1 MTNQTKPV
9 AELLSEAA
17 LSATFDDLSQKN
29 IQICKDKLLDNI
41 GNLAGGALTFGN
53 GTVKQILQTYGES
66 GEAPIFLLGG
76 TASLGDAG
84 MVNAMAS
91 RSNDFEPMFMN
102 LDGVRMPSKES
113 ATLIN
118 AALTAG
124 AVYGFSGKDYI
135 THEVISEDLS
145 VRIMAAG
152 GRWNFAVGWDSSFT
166 MPIYGVCAQ
175 LARMRG
181 LNALQLRDAWG
192 IAMGMVGGTMSHIY
206 DYATSAKLGAG
217 YNIRNADFATR
228 LAQAGF
234 PSLNNIFEGPRNL
247 YHQYRGMDEA
257 CNPQYLRDGVGET
270 FYMEE
275 SIKLYPVGA
284 PATIVAFAGS
294 ELSGVCDPK
303 DIVDIEL
310 AVPDGYAE
318 MYYWPPYE
326 VGRDPLTHAQFSYQ
340 YALCAPLLW
349 GAFGVKH
356 YSEEHLRDPELL
368 RLCSITRMLHDPTL
382 PKGAPGQSATSHNE
396 IRVTITTKDG
406 KVYTANKSSTDFNM
420 HTYPTREQ
428 LLAKYWDQVN
438 AYGLLKKENAEK
450 LIELVDRL
458 EEIEDMR
465 CITNLLL
472 AENNQ

>member
-1 MTNQTKPV
+1 MEEKTRNA
-9 AELLSEAA
+9 AELFSEEILKVRFEDLSE
-17 LSATFDDLSQKN
+17 TN
-29 IQICKDKLLDNI
+29 IRICKDKLLDNI
-41 GNLAGGALTFGN
+41 GNLAGGARAFGN
-53 GTVKQILQTYGES
+53 RTVMEVLDSYGET

-76 TASLGDAG
+76 RASLGDAA
-84 MVNAMAS
+84 MVNAMSA

-102 LDGVRMPSKES
+102 LDGLRMPSKES

-135 THEVISEDLS
+135 THEVVSEDLS

-152 GRWNFAVGWDSSFT
+152 GRWDFAVGWDSSFT

-175 LARMRG
+175 FARMRG
-181 LNALQLRDAWG
+181 LTPEQLRDAWG

-228 LAQAGF
+228 LAKAGF
-234 PSLNNIFEGPRNL
+234 PSLKNIFEGPRNL

-257 CNPQYLRDGVGET
+257 CDPRYLRDDYGKK

-294 ELSGVCDPK
+294 ELSGCCPPEN
-303 DIVDIEL
+303 ITDIEL
-310 AVPDGYAE
+310 AFPEGYSE

-349 GAFGVKH
+349 GPFRVSH

-368 RLCSITRMLHDPTL
+368 RLCSLTRMIHDPSL
-382 PKGAPGQSATSHNE
+382 PKGVPGHSSTSSNG
-396 IRVTITTKDG
+396 IRVTITERDG
-406 KVYTANKSSTDFNM
+406 TRHVAEKSSSDFSM
-420 HTYPTREQ
+420 HDYPSREQ
-428 LLAKYWDQVN
+428 LLAKYWDQVGSN
-438 AYGLLKKENAEK
+438 DLLSRSAAEK
-450 LIELVDRL
+450 AIELVDRL
-458 EEIEDMR
+458 EELKDLREL
-465 CITNLLL
+465 TELLCP
-472 AENNQ
+472 

>member
-1 MTNQTKPV
+1 MEEKTRNA
-9 AELLSEAA
+9 AELFSEEILKVRFEDLSE
-17 LSATFDDLSQKN
+17 TN
-29 IQICKDKLLDNI
+29 IRICKDKLLDNI
-41 GNLAGGALTFGN
+41 GNLAGGARAFGN
-53 GTVKQILQTYGES
+53 RTVMEVLDSYGET

-76 TASLGDAG
+76 RAALGDAA
-84 MVNAMAS
+84 MVNAMSA

-102 LDGVRMPSKES
+102 LDGLRMPSKES

-135 THEVISEDLS
+135 THEVVSEDLS

-152 GRWNFAVGWDSSFT
+152 GRWDFAVGWDSSFT

-175 LARMRG
+175 FARMRG
-181 LNALQLRDAWG
+181 LTPEQLRDAWG

-228 LAQAGF
+228 LAKAGF
-234 PSLNNIFEGPRNL
+234 PSLKNIFEGPRNL

-257 CNPQYLRDGVGET
+257 CDPRYLREGYGKK

-294 ELSGVCDPK
+294 ELSGCCRPEN
-303 DIVDIEL
+303 ITDIEL
-310 AVPDGYAE
+310 AFPEGYSE

-349 GAFGVKH
+349 GPFRVSH

-368 RLCSITRMLHDPTL
+368 RLCSLTRMIHDPSL
-382 PKGAPGQSATSHNE
+382 PKGIPGHSSTSSNG
-396 IRVTITTKDG
+396 IRVTITERDG
-406 KVYTANKSSTDFNM
+406 TRHVAEKSSSDFSM
-420 HTYPTREQ
+420 HDYPSREQ
-428 LLAKYWDQVN
+428 LLAKYWDQVGSN
-438 AYGLLKKENAEK
+438 DLLSRSAAEK
-450 LIELVDRL
+450 AIELVDRL
-458 EEIEDMR
+458 EELKDLREL
-465 CITNLLL
+465 TELLCP
-472 AENNQ
+472 